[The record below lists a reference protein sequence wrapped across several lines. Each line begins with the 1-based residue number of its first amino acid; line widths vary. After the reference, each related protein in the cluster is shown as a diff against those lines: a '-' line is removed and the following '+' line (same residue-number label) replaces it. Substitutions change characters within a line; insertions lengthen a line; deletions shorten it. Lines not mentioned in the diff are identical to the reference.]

1 MEVPTRRLRRKT
13 SLGQAVVTLATQLAV
28 VAAVVAAVAAGGWVP
43 DFLDAEELAPEDE
56 DKRKQVYLV
65 TLPHP
70 RVVEGGD
77 RTLSGLCQ
85 NSARALR
92 ILPGLCQDDASTLLT
107 GR

>member
-13 SLGQAVVTLATQLAV
+13 SLGQAVVTVAIQLA
-28 VAAVVAAVAAGGWVP
+28 AVAAVAAGGWLP

-70 RVVEGGD
+70 VWSRAV
-77 RTLSGLCQ
+77 TTY
-85 NSARALR
+85 ARRKSSL
-92 ILPGLCQDDASTLLT
+92 ASKCSTSSSIPSQT
-107 GR
+107 PST